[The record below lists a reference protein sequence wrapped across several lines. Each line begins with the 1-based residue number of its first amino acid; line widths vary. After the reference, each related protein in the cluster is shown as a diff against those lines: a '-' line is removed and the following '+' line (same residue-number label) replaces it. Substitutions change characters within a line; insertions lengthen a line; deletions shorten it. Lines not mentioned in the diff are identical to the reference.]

1 MLNFPF
7 LQILIECSSTIVYR
21 YSFSGTL
28 ISVGYDYVT
37 PSQYPGVWNLKKVFL
52 MSSVLAIVALLSSL
66 ILLYLCLNSWNA
78 NSLLKG
84 FGVGSLTYGQI
95 TTVIYL
101 KVSVSDFL
109 TLFSAR
115 THNGFFWSS
124 MPSPILLAASVFAL
138 SLSTLIA
145 LVWPDSQPD
154 GISAL
159 GLGYKNPKTLAI
171 FVWIYCLVWWM
182 VQDIC
187 KVLLYKCME
196 KNKSFGTNDS
206 SGMRRN
212 MDPNN
217 SNNNKNSVTEM
228 TLVINEMDTAT
239 EGRNPLFT
247 KFNETERDDIEMN
260 RNGNRIHSHDK
271 LESKSRDG
279 DESVV
284 ESYGNG
290 ERRRDGKLSN
300 FML

>member
-1 MLNFPF
+1 M
-7 LQILIECSSTIVYR
+7 
-21 YSFSGTL
+21 
-28 ISVGYDYVT
+28 ISVGYDYVN

-52 MSSVLAIVALLSSL
+52 MSSVLAVVALLSSL

-84 FGVGSLTYGQI
+84 FGVGNLTYGQI

-115 THNGFFWSS
+115 THDGFFWSS
-124 MPSPILLAASVFAL
+124 MPSPILLVASVFAL

-182 VQDIC
+182 VQDAS

-196 KNKSFGTNDS
+196 KNASFGSNDS
-206 SGMRRN
+206 SGLRRN
-212 MDPNN
+212 MNAHKND
-217 SNNNKNSVTEM
+217 KNSVTEM

-260 RNGNRIHSHDK
+260 RYGKKLHSHDQ

-279 DESVV
+279 DETVV

-290 ERRRDGKLSN
+290 IGGREGKISN
-300 FML
+300 YML